1 MPDDNDLQGDAQ
13 SPQEPDENQAP
24 EEESSTG
31 DGLDAEALAD
41 QVLAEAGLTAEDDS
55 SESADAAESPQAE
68 SAADSSTEDT
78 AGSEADNAAAQAAD
92 EVLAQSA
99 GAGGPS
105 SILSQE
111 DLDAI
116 LAQAGSASGASA
128 QQTYEEPEEDE
139 AFGAEPVD
147 LPDFDEGASVNQG
160 SLDMLRD
167 ISLNVKIE
175 LGHTQMYIEDIL
187 KLSPGSVVELEK
199 LAGDPVDILVNDRL
213 VAKGEVL
220 ILNDNFC
227 VRIGEIITPEERLN
241 AKII

>member
-13 SPQEPDENQAP
+13 SPREPDPNQAP
-24 EEESSTG
+24 EEETPSS

-68 SAADSSTEDT
+68 SAAASTEDT

-105 SILSQE
+105 SVLSQE